1 MRASRLQ
8 ERSYL
13 SPRQFEDKVA
23 STCLSCLVK
32 FRITSVITGTPSTA
46 RWARLM
52 STSWQDSSTIDSAGL
67 EGLDD
72 MKVDNLKPQVD
83 RLVFPKVQS
92 VIVSVSGI
100 DSMFCNRFDRVPGTL
115 SPRPHDVFLAC
126 LHRVAN
132 RSEHGYRLLTS
143 CPCEETSYAFLL
155 SWALLGE
162 FMWSSCLSSPCCEQQ

>member
-1 MRASRLQ
+1 
-8 ERSYL
+8 
-13 SPRQFEDKVA
+13 
-23 STCLSCLVK
+23 
-32 FRITSVITGTPSTA
+32 
-46 RWARLM
+46 M

-72 MKVDNLKPQVD
+72 MKVDNLKLQVD

-100 DSMFCNRFDRVPGTL
+100 DGMFCNWFDRVPWTL
-115 SPRPHDVFLAC
+115 SPRPHDVFLAF
-126 LHRVAN
+126 LHR
-132 RSEHGYRLLTS
+132 EHGYRLLTS

-162 FMWSSCLSSPCCEQQ
+162 FMWPSCLSSPCCEQQ